1 MDNLIVNCYLTANG
15 RIHSVVLNSVL
26 IIRIILL

>member
-1 MDNLIVNCYLTANG
+1 MDNLSVNCYLTVNG
-15 RIHSVVLNSVL
+15 QIHNVVLNSVL